1 MKKVITY
8 TEEQIAQMGIL
19 LNDITSMGV
28 KSAKNI
34 AVIAQI
40 LDSGTPGEIREPDKK
55 EASSKEFVP
64 HNWKSVPVKAE
75 SACNSKNNA
84 MPAKEMG

>member
-19 LNDITSMGV
+19 LNEVTSTGV
-28 KSAKNI
+28 QSAKSI

-40 LDSGTPGEIREPDKK
+40 LDSGTPGEIK
-55 EASSKEFVP
+55 E
-64 HNWKSVPVKAE
+64 PVKVME
-75 SACNSKNNA
+75 ACNAQNTA
-84 MPAKEMG
+84 MPAKGKG

>member
-8 TEEQIAQMGIL
+8 SEDQIAQIGAL
-19 LNDITSMGV
+19 LNGITSTGV

-40 LDSGTPGEIREPDKK
+40 LDSGTPGEIKDPEQPIKK
-55 EASSKEFVP
+55 GG
-64 HNWKSVPVKAE
+64 E
-75 SACNSKNNA
+75 S
-84 MPAKEMG
+84 